1 MTPRKKA
8 EEILFA
14 IPGIEDAI
22 PSIDRWLDILEKE
35 NQPLVDWASALEHKL
50 KELKAKDVQARGPV
64 GFVKAMIRDQEWE
77 NWLSGIFKVI
87 RRKAESETERAWPY
101 ERGKQ
106 SCPQCLG
113 AGWTALRREQMSDIE
128 DEMKEAQES
137 NGIPAL
143 RYGRHQD
150 RVVFLCPDCQPTMRP
165 AFEDQSFPAYPVGA
179 NAVPPSHDPDVS
191 FEAYASN

>member
-35 NQPLVDWASALEHKL
+35 NQPLVDWANAMVHKASRL
-50 KELKAKDVQARGPV
+50 QKSPV
-64 GFVKAMIRDQEWE
+64 GFIIAMVRDKAWAD
-77 NWLSGIFKVI
+77 WLDGSYKIT
-87 RRKAESETERAWPY
+87 RRKAESESEKAWPY
-101 ERGKQ
+101 ERGRQ
-106 SCPQCLG
+106 NCPQCLG
-113 AGWTALRREQMSDIE
+113 AGWTALRREEMSDIE

-137 NGIPAL
+137 NGVPAL

-150 RVVFLCPDCQPTMRP
+150 RVVFLCPDCAPAMKP

-191 FEAYASN
+191 FEAYITHG

>member
-35 NQPLVDWASALEHKL
+35 NQPLVDWANAMVHKASRL
-50 KELKAKDVQARGPV
+50 QKSPV
-64 GFVKAMIRDQEWE
+64 GFIIAMVRDKAWAD
-77 NWLSGIFKVI
+77 WLDGSYKIT
-87 RRKAESETERAWPY
+87 RRKAESESEKAWPY

-113 AGWTALRREQMSDIE
+113 AGWTALRREQMSDE
-128 DEMKEAQES
+128 EEAMKEAME
-137 NGIPAL
+137 NDGIPAL
-143 RYGRHQD
+143 RYGRHGD
-150 RVVFLCPDCQPTMRP
+150 RTVFLCPDCAPQMKH
-165 AFEDQSFPAYPVGA
+165 AFLDQTFDYYPIGA
-179 NAVPPSHDPDVS
+179 HAVPAAHDPDVS
-191 FEAYASN
+191 FDAYVSGGPR